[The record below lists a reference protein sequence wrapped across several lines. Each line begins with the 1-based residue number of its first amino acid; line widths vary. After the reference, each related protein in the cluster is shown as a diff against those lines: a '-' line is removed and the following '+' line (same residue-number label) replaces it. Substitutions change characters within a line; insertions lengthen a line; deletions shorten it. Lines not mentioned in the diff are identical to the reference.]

1 MRWDS
6 QLTGMVA
13 GLLMPFA
20 GFFIY
25 GLIHTN
31 LVRPHLDLTFF
42 IHDLFLGTR
51 RFQAPILSLSLIANL
66 PLFFLFDRMDMY
78 KAMRGVITATLIHG
92 VVIVVLWM

>member
-6 QLTGMVA
+6 QLAGMLA

-25 GLIHTN
+25 GLIHTT
-31 LVRPHLDLTFF
+31 LMRPHLDLTFF

-51 RFQAPILSLSLIANL
+51 PILSLSLIANL
-66 PLFFLFDRMDMY
+66 PLFFLFDKFNMY
-78 KAMRGVITATLIHG
+78 KAMRGVIMATLIYG
-92 VVIVVLWM
+92 AAIVVLWM